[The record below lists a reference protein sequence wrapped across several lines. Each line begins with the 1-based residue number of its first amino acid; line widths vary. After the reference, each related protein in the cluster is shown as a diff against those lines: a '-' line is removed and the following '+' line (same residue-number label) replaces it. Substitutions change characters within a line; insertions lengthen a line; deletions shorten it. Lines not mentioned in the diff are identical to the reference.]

1 MNPSNRTSP
10 HSNDASKVSIPPATP
25 AEHRTPS
32 PLARHR
38 KATPGRRGGAQG
50 CWIGLAAAV
59 LFCLAIGGC
68 AVSTHNGIVTKEE
81 KIEAG
86 WAEIQ
91 NQYKRRLDAIPQLV
105 ATVSANADFEKSTLT
120 ELTEAR
126 ASVGKVQ
133 LPDTLPTDPAQ
144 LEAYMAAQSKL
155 GGALGRLFAVSENY
169 PSLRATESFRDLQSQ
184 IEGTE
189 NRIAVARRDYIDAVT
204 EFNSSIR
211 RFPGSIVAGVIGAEK
226 KPQLSFQDEGLEEA
240 PTIEFG
246 Q

>member
-1 MNPSNRTSP
+1 MNLANRTNSSP
-10 HSNDASKVSIPPATP
+10 RPTSHPASRP
-25 AEHRTPS
+25 AECHAPTP
-32 PLARHR
+32 LTRHR
-38 KATPGRRGGAQG
+38 SARSRRRGAAQG

-59 LFCLAIGGC
+59 LFTLAIGGC

-105 ATVSANADFEKSTLT
+105 ATVTANADFEKSTLT

-126 ASVGKVQ
+126 ASVGRVQ

-169 PSLRATESFRDLQSQ
+169 PTLRATDGFLTMQSQ

-204 EFNSSIR
+204 EFNSAIR
-211 RFPGSIVAGVIGAEK
+211 RFPGSIVANFGGMEK
-226 KPQLSFQDEGLEEA
+226 KPQLSFDDEGLEEA
-240 PTIEFG
+240 PTLDFG